1 MFEKDY
7 VMRMIKEL
15 GRVLAK
21 IALLKDTENYTD
33 AKTELNGLSKL
44 VTGFEVEQLLTLGAE
59 GIKYIFSKNKDTEAE
74 KIYCAARIMK
84 EEGLIL
90 EAERKPGE
98 SLECFSLARNLFKMA
113 AEFDFE
119 ETNEAKNEII
129 ELENKI
135 KNMG

>member
-1 MFEKDY
+1 VFEKDY

-44 VTGFEVEQLLTLGAE
+44 VTGFEVEQLLMLGAD
-59 GIKYIFSKNKDTEAE
+59 GIKYVFGKNRDTEAE
-74 KIYCAARIMK
+74 KIYCAARIIK

-90 EAERKPGE
+90 EAEGKPGE
-98 SLECFSLARNLFKMA
+98 SLECFSLARDLFRMA
-113 AEFDFE
+113 AEFAFE
-119 ETNEAKNEII
+119 EANEAKSEII

-135 KNMG
+135 NNMG

>member
-21 IALLKDTENYTD
+21 IALLKDIENYTD

-44 VTGFEVEQLLTLGAE
+44 VTGFEVEQLLMLGAD
-59 GIKYIFSKNKDTEAE
+59 GIKYVFGKNRDTEAE
-74 KIYCAARIMK
+74 KIYCAARILK

-90 EAERKPGE
+90 EAEGKPGE
-98 SLECFSLARNLFKMA
+98 SLECFSLARDLFKMA
-113 AEFDFE
+113 AEFAFE
-119 ETNEAKNEII
+119 EANEAISEII

-135 KNMG
+135 KYMG

>member
-21 IALLKDTENYTD
+21 IALLKETENYTD

-44 VTGFEVEQLLTLGAE
+44 VTGFEVEQLLMLGAE
-59 GIKYIFSKNKDTEAE
+59 GIKYVFSKNKDNEAE

-84 EEGLIL
+84 EEGLML
-90 EAERKPGE
+90 ETEGKPGD
-98 SLECFSLARNLFKMA
+98 SLECFSLARGLFKMA
-113 AEFDFE
+113 AEFEFDE
-119 ETNEAKNEII
+119 KNVAISEIS
-129 ELENKI
+129 ELEI
-135 KNMG
+135 KMVNMG

>member
-21 IALLKDTENYTD
+21 IALLKETENYTD
-33 AKTELNGLSKL
+33 ANTELNGLSKL
-44 VTGFEVEQLLTLGAE
+44 VTGFEVEQLLTLGAD
-59 GIKYIFSKNKDTEAE
+59 GIKYVFSKNKDTEAE

-84 EEGLIL
+84 EEALIL
-90 EAERKPGE
+90 EAEGKPGD
-98 SLECFSLARNLFKMA
+98 SLECLILARDLFKMA
-113 AEFDFE
+113 AELEFDE
-119 ETNEAKNEII
+119 KNDATNEIP

-135 KNMG
+135 NNKG

>member
-44 VTGFEVEQLLTLGAE
+44 VTGFEVEQLLMLGAD
-59 GIKYIFSKNKDTEAE
+59 GIKYVFGKNRDTEAE
-74 KIYCAARIMK
+74 KIYCAARIIK

-90 EAERKPGE
+90 EAEGKPGE
-98 SLECFSLARNLFKMA
+98 SLECFSLARDLFRMA
-113 AEFDFE
+113 AEFAFE
-119 ETNEAKNEII
+119 EANEAKSEII

-135 KNMG
+135 NNMG

>member
-33 AKTELNGLSKL
+33 ANTELNGLSKL

-59 GIKYIFSKNKDTEAE
+59 GIKYVFSKNKDTEAE

-84 EEGLIL
+84 EEGLML
-90 EAERKPGE
+90 ETEGKPGD
-98 SLECFSLARNLFKMA
+98 SLECSILARDLFRMA
-113 AEFDFE
+113 AEFEFDE
-119 ETNEAKNEII
+119 KNEALSEIS
-129 ELENKI
+129 ELEIKI
-135 KNMG
+135 NNMS